1 MTTAAEKSVN
11 TYFLQLELATGMC
24 PVVKM
29 AEAMGVKIGRPIGDP
44 PVDLVK
50 KFQYIPS
57 FTLGTAE
64 VSPMSVAEAYATVAA
79 RGKHCNPVIIAKI
92 TTRSGKNLAVPDAN
106 CQQVMDKSVADGV
119 NKMLKS
125 VVNNGTGRPARVFGE
140 GDIAGKT
147 GTINSNE
154 AVWFAG
160 YTPEIAGV
168 AMISIDNTMEPFSKA
183 LRRKGKDYRSR
194 GVRNYTVPSTDAFL
208 SGTGSGDAGEEIWK
222 PVMTEYLKRVPNTS
236 FQDPPSEIE
245 IGKQVPVPSLAGLG
259 LLAAQRKLEAAGFT
273 VEKQYVFSETE
284 PKWEFISGRRPR
296 ARRSRS
302 SARSTWSTRRA
313 ATRTWSRRRNRNRR
327 TSKRRRKSARGRR
340 RRTGAPA

>member
-92 TTRSGKNLAVPDAN
+92 TTRAGKNLAVPDAN

-125 VVNNGTGRPARVFGE
+125 VVNNGTGRPARVSVRATSPARRAPPTATRRSGSP
-140 GDIAGKT
+140 AT
-147 GTINSNE
+147 RPRS
-154 AVWFAG
+154 
-160 YTPEIAGV
+160 PGV

-183 LRRKGKDYRSR
+183 LRRKGNDYRSR

-222 PVMTEYLKRVPNTS
+222 PVMTEYLKRAPNTS
-236 FQDPPSEIE
+236 FQDPPTEIE
-245 IGKQVPVPSLAGLG
+245 IGKQVPVPSLA
-259 LLAAQRKLEAAGFT
+259 
-273 VEKQYVFSETE
+273 E
-284 PKWEFISGRRPR
+284 P
-296 ARRSRS
+296 
-302 SARSTWSTRRA
+302 
-313 ATRTWSRRRNRNRR
+313 
-327 TSKRRRKSARGRR
+327 
-340 RRTGAPA
+340 

>member
-1 MTTAAEKSVN
+1 MTTILVIDGTINMTTAAEKSVH
-11 TYFLQLELATGMC
+11 TYFLQLALATGMC

-92 TTRSGKNLAVPDAN
+92 TTRAGKNLAVPDAN

-194 GVRNYTVPSTDAFL
+194 GVWNYTVPSTDAFL

-236 FQDPPSEIE
+236 FQDPPTEIE

-259 LLAAQRKLEAAGFT
+259 LLRRSTSWRPPASPSRSSTSSATPSRSGSSCA
-273 VEKQYVFSETE
+273 
-284 PKWEFISGRRPR
+284 GRRPR

-302 SARSTWSTRRA
+302 SARST
-313 ATRTWSRRRNRNRR
+313 
-327 TSKRRRKSARGRR
+327 
-340 RRTGAPA
+340 